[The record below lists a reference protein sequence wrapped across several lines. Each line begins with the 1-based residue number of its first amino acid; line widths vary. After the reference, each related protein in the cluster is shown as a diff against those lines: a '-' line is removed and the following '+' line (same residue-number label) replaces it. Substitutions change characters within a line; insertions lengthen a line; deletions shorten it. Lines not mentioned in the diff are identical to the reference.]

1 MGVVDF
7 ESAQPPDPNHE
18 PTEGAVPS
26 EQRRNSDSDHKA
38 DTKWRDFPRARWLVL
53 LYVVFLVWRVTSLTL
68 YGVYSTECFFRA
80 KLATLRCENFTLFP
94 SPTTVEIAW
103 QLSSSLNCLVA
114 LLVLVKLPPAHT
126 PGLRAILRRLVQ
138 MARFWSLLAQL
149 MIVVIYNTI
158 LFFHEHLIESSLI
171 ELGFILDEISIT
183 AVVCLWNFVPAPRT
197 IPVHGFLLCYYASI
211 GVFFVENFYLFVLMS
226 SQAAL
231 DVTGIHEFESRAKGL
246 QALGIVLN
254 ATEAT
259 FYFAIMKFF
268 WNKLFERTTDDLF
281 AKETFWCWPFP
292 YTLPSR
298 VIRRA
303 GLNPNARRRL
313 RFLRYTLITEFASF
327 RWTQNEPIRLC
338 RSDRLCA

>member
-138 MARFWSLLAQL
+138 MARFWSLLGQL
-149 MIVVIYNTI
+149 TVW
-158 LFFHEHLIESSLI
+158 SSS
-171 ELGFILDEISIT
+171 FTTRSSSIT